1 MGVVSKYGNLY
12 DVKKNIICH
21 APVTSSFEE
30 GQFASYDEWRTTPKL
45 FGIHASKKFKHGR
58 WRRVLTH

>member
-21 APVTSSFEE
+21 APVT
-30 GQFASYDEWRTTPKL
+30 L
-45 FGIHASKKFKHGR
+45 LISKDC
-58 WRRVLTH
+58 

>member
-21 APVTSSFEE
+21 APV
-30 GQFASYDEWRTTPKL
+30 AL
-45 FGIHASKKFKHGR
+45 LLISKVFC
-58 WRRVLTH
+58 RRAMCFL